1 MAYYN
6 FKYPYA
12 LSESQP
18 SLMGGITVPSQ
29 PQPNLPTSVTP
40 TTPQPQQTPNPMGD
54 GKNDRLAL
62 MLYALGGALKGNKNF
77 VQNTLALQQMQEGKK
92 KQEEQKKN
100 YQEFLKTID
109 PDSPFYDL
117 AKSIGQEGLPKL
129 LLERY
134 KAETTIPKDLT
145 PTEQKARILAK
156 VQAGKPLSKEDR
168 DILDILQRTDPIEIA
183 MRGALGTPNIEADTS
198 IPQNFK
204 GTAEQWNVLKQANPS
219 VSDTDLINYFNT
231 QYGS

>member
-29 PQPNLPTSVTP
+29 QTP
-40 TTPQPQQTPNPMGD
+40 TTPQPQQTPNPMGG
-54 GKNDRLAL
+54 GKNDKLAL
-62 MLYALGGALKGNKNF
+62 MLYALGGALKGDKNF

-100 YQEFLKTID
+100 YQEFLKTIN

-134 KAETTIPKDLT
+134 KAETAIEKDLT

-156 VQAGKPLSKEDR
+156 VQAGETLLKEDIE
-168 DILDILQRTDPIEIA
+168 ILDILQRTDPIEIA
-183 MRGALGTPNIEADTS
+183 MRGALGTPNIETDTS
-198 IPQNFK
+198 IPKNFK
-204 GTAEQWNVLKQANPS
+204 GTAEQWDILKKSNPTANDES
-219 VSDTDLINYFNT
+219 LIDFFNT
-231 QYGS
+231 RYGS

>member
-6 FKYPYA
+6 FKYPFA
-12 LSESQP
+12 LSRSQP
-18 SLMGGITVPSQ
+18 SLMGEITVPSQ
-29 PQPNLPTSVTP
+29 QTPAPTP
-40 TTPQPQQTPNPMGD
+40 TPTPTGN
-54 GKNDRLAL
+54 GKNDKLAL
-62 MLYALGGALKGNKNF
+62 MLYALGGALKGDKNF

-100 YQEFLKTID
+100 YQEFLKTIN

-134 KAETTIPKDLT
+134 KAETAIEKDLT

-156 VQAGKPLSKEDR
+156 VQAGQSLSKEDIK
-168 DILDILQRTDPIEIA
+168 ILDILQRTDPIEIA
-183 MRGALGTPNIEADTS
+183 MRGALGTSNIETDTS
-198 IPQNFK
+198 IPENFK
-204 GTAEQWNVLKQANPS
+204 GTAEQWDALKKSNPAVDDKS
-219 VSDTDLINYFNT
+219 LVDYFNT
-231 QYGS
+231 RYGS

>member
-29 PQPNLPTSVTP
+29 QTP
-40 TTPQPQQTPNPMGD
+40 ITPQPQQTPNPMGG
-54 GKNDRLAL
+54 GKNDKLAL
-62 MLYALGGALKGNKNF
+62 MLYALGGALKGDKNF

-134 KAETTIPKDLT
+134 KAETKV
-145 PTEQKARILAK
+145 PTQAEQKARILSK
-156 VQAGKPLSKEDR
+156 VQRGERLSEEDQK
-168 DILDILQRTDPIEIA
+168 ILDIIQSTDPIEIA
-183 MRGALGTPNIEADTS
+183 VRRGLGDYGSPNVDVNDVPE
-198 IPQNFK
+198 NFK
-204 GTAEQWNVLKQANPS
+204 GTAEQWDALKKSNPNFDDKS
-219 VSDTDLINYFNT
+219 LVDFFNT
-231 QYGS
+231 RYGS

>member
-12 LSESQP
+12 LSKSQP
-18 SLMGGITVPSQ
+18 SLLGNIYVPEQ
-29 PQPNLPTSVTP
+29 PTMPEPQQP
-40 TTPQPQQTPNPMGD
+40 TTPKPMPTSN
-54 GKNDRLAL
+54 GKNDKLAL
-62 MLYALGGALKGNKNF
+62 MLYALGGALKGDKDF
-77 VQNTLALQQMQEGKK
+77 VQNTMQLQQMQEGKK
-92 KQEEQKKN
+92 KQQEQKKN
-100 YQEFLKTID
+100 YEEFLKTID
-109 PDSPFYDL
+109 QKSPFYDL

-134 KAETTIPKDLT
+134 KAETKIPKDLS
-145 PTEQKARILAK
+145 PTEQKGRILAK
-156 VQAGKPLSKEDR
+156 VQEGKRLSKEDR

-183 MRGALGTPNIEADTS
+183 MRGALGTPNIETDTS

-204 GTAEQWNVLKQANPS
+204 GTTEQWSALKKANPS
-219 VSDTDLINYFNT
+219 VSDKDLIDYFNT

>member
-6 FKYPYA
+6 FKYPFA
-12 LSESQP
+12 LSKSQP
-18 SLMGGITVPSQ
+18 SLMGEITVPSQ
-29 PQPNLPTSVTP
+29 QTPITS
-40 TTPQPQQTPNPMGD
+40 QSQQTSNPMGG
-54 GKNDRLAL
+54 GKNDKLAL
-62 MLYALGGALKGNKNF
+62 MLYALGGALKGDKNF

-134 KAETTIPKDLT
+134 KAETAIEKDLT

-183 MRGALGTPNIEADTS
+183 MRGALSTPNIEADTS

-204 GTAEQWNVLKQANPS
+204 GTAEQWNALKEANPS
-219 VSDTDLINYFNT
+219 VSDKDLINYFNT

>member
-29 PQPNLPTSVTP
+29 PETNLPTGLIS
-40 TTPQPQQTPNPMGD
+40 TTPQEKLNPMAG
-54 GKNDRLAL
+54 GKNDKLAL
-62 MLYALGGALKGNKNF
+62 MLYALGGALKGDKNF

-134 KAETTIPKDLT
+134 KAETAIEKDLT

-204 GTAEQWNVLKQANPS
+204 GTAEQWNALKKANPS
-219 VSDTDLINYFNT
+219 VSDEDLINYFNT